1 MEAAG
6 RVARTTAVVA
16 SDIRQRIRS
25 TLERVE
31 DQKINS
37 DRLIENRRCARWGE
51 PCCVPVTQGSTIVR
65 DLEPRGT

>member
-16 SDIRQRIRS
+16 SVIRQRIRS

-37 DRLIENRRCARWGE
+37 DRLIENR
-51 PCCVPVTQGSTIVR
+51 
-65 DLEPRGT
+65 